1 MQTLKELTRYVK
13 QVLGVGVEP
22 TGWDKEAGLPFFLRE
37 AYSFSL
43 LRLLGR
49 EFLLVVDRQKSET
62 PPASI
67 RKHMEQ
73 LQKWWP
79 DEVIYVREQITAY
92 NRNRLVQNKIPFV
105 VPGNQLYL
113 PMLAMDLRERFL
125 AARPEVKKLSPAAQA
140 AALFAIYE
148 QCALFDE
155 DVTLT
160 EWAQRLGYTKMTM
173 TRAFRELQAI
183 PGDGEPD
190 LARLRGKELWER
202 LKPFFRSPV
211 RKRRFYAVQETDMT
225 ELVLAGD
232 SALAVY
238 TMMAEPDHRTVCM
251 TVEQW
256 KAFQQQATPVELE
269 RSEPGCLEVQLWTY
283 DPNLFARNGAADPL
297 SVCLSYEKNAD
308 ERVEMALEKMLEDV
322 SW

>member
-1 MQTLKELTRYVK
+1 MQVLKELQRYVK
-13 QVLGVGVEP
+13 QTLGVDAEP

-37 AYSFSL
+37 TYGFSR

-49 EFLLVVDRQKSET
+49 EFLLMMDRQKSET

-73 LQKWWP
+73 IRKLWP

-92 NRNRLVQNKIPFV
+92 NRNRLVQNQIPFI

-125 AARPEVKKLSPAAQA
+125 AVRPEVKKLSAVAQVVVLQA
-140 AALFAIYE
+140 VYKHR
-148 QCALFDE
+148 ALFDE
-155 DVTLT
+155 SMTLT
-160 EWAQRLGYTKMTM
+160 KWAEELGYTKMSM
-173 TRAFRELQAI
+173 TRAFRELRTVFEDKQ
-183 PGDGEPD
+183 PD
-190 LARLRGKELWER
+190 EEFRGRDLWER
-202 LKPFFRSPV
+202 LRPFLRSPV
-211 RKRRFYAVQETDMT
+211 RNRRFCVIHETDIAT
-225 ELVLAGD
+225 LVEAGD
-232 SALAVY
+232 SAMAAY

-251 TVEQW
+251 TTEQW
-256 KAFQQQATPVELE
+256 KAFQEQGSPVELE
-269 RSEPGCLEVQLWTY
+269 RPEPGCLEVQLWTY

-297 SVCLSYEKNAD
+297 SVFLSYEKSTD
-308 ERVEMALEKMLEDV
+308 ERVEMALEKILEEV